1 MNIETELDRL
11 FAEVFPKIPAPDP
24 LEPTFA
30 MCVTHDG
37 EKFNIERIPMRRAYL
52 RPTPDKLGPESEG
65 EEHER

>member
-1 MNIETELDRL
+1 MTVTDELTRL

-37 EKFNIERIPMRRAYL
+37 NKFSIERIPMRRAYL
-52 RPTPDKLGPESEG
+52 QPAPDKLGPESEG